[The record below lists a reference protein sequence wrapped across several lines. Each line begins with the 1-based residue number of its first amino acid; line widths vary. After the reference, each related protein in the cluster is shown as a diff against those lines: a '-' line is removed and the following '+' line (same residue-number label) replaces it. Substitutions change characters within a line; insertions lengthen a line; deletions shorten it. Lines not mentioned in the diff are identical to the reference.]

1 MTERILCVDDD
12 PDIMQAYQR
21 GLRERFDI
29 HMVSSGEE
37 ALRLVTDSGPFAVIV
52 AELRMHGMDGG
63 EVLSRIEEL
72 APDSVRMILTGNAD
86 QQTALEAINRGHI
99 FRFLSKPCPIEL
111 FAEALEA
118 GINQYRLIT
127 AEKELLSKTLRGAIK
142 VLTDLMSLV
151 NPVAFGRAARI
162 RRVAGQLARELEVN
176 DVSQIELASMLS
188 QIGCVAVPEAI
199 LEKAY
204 KGQELSKDEEQAYAA
219 YPAVGCELISH
230 IPRLEEPAEIVAHQE
245 QRFDGIGGPPN
256 GPRGEEIPLGS
267 RILKVAIDYDTLLTS
282 GCDDEL
288 SLAVMHDREGWYDM
302 QVVTALQRVLE
313 IANVYLVRSIRV
325 ADLFDGLVLAED
337 ILSIQGTVLC
347 SKGQEVTRSMRIR
360 LRNYVVNIGAQD
372 QAKVLVPA
380 DSVKLK
386 TAGSAT

>member
-21 GLRERFDI
+21 GLRKRFDI

-86 QQTALEAINRGHI
+86 QQTALEAVNRGHI

-199 LEKAY
+199 LEESLQ
-204 KGQELSKDEEQAYAA
+204 GSGTFE
-219 YPAVGCELISH
+219 G
-230 IPRLEEPAEIVAHQE
+230 
-245 QRFDGIGGPPN
+245 
-256 GPRGEEIPLGS
+256 RGTSLRG
-267 RILKVAIDYDTLLTS
+267 LS
-282 GCDDEL
+282 GC
-288 SLAVMHDREGWYDM
+288 
-302 QVVTALQRVLE
+302 
-313 IANVYLVRSIRV
+313 
-325 ADLFDGLVLAED
+325 
-337 ILSIQGTVLC
+337 
-347 SKGQEVTRSMRIR
+347 R
-360 LRNYVVNIGAQD
+360 L
-372 QAKVLVPA
+372 
-380 DSVKLK
+380 
-386 TAGSAT
+386 

>member
-12 PDIMQAYQR
+12 PNIMQAYQR

-29 HMVSSGEE
+29 HMVLSGEE
-37 ALRLVTDSGPFAVIV
+37 ALRLVADSGPFAVIV
-52 AELRMHGMDGG
+52 ADMRMHGMDGG
-63 EVLSRIEEL
+63 EVLARIEGL
-72 APDSVRMILTGNAD
+72 APDSIRMILAGNAD
-86 QQTALEAINRGHI
+86 QQAAFEAVNRGHI
-99 FRFLSKPCPIEL
+99 FRFLNKPCPIEL

-118 GINQYRLIT
+118 GIKQYRLVT
-127 AEKELLSKTLRGAIK
+127 AEKELLSKTLRGSVK
-142 VLTDLMSLV
+142 VLTDLMSMV
-151 NPVAFGRAARI
+151 NPIAFGRASRI
-162 RRVAGQLARELEVN
+162 RRVAGLLAREMQAE
-176 DVSQIELASMLS
+176 DVCQIELASMLS

-199 LEKAY
+199 LKKAY
-204 KGQELSKDEEQAYAA
+204 KGEELSDDEKQAFGA

-230 IPRLEEPAEIVAHQE
+230 IPRLEKPAEIVAHQE
-245 QRFDGIGGPPN
+245 QRFDGVGGPPN
-256 GPRGEEIPLGS
+256 GPVGEEIPLGS

-282 GCDDEL
+282 GCDDGL
-288 SLAVMHDREGWYDM
+288 TLAVMHDREGWYDM
-302 QVVTALQRVLE
+302 EVVAALQRVLE

-337 ILSIQGTVLC
+337 ILSIHGTVLC

-360 LRNYVVNIGAQD
+360 LRNYLVNIGVQD
-372 QAKVLVPA
+372 QAKVLIPA